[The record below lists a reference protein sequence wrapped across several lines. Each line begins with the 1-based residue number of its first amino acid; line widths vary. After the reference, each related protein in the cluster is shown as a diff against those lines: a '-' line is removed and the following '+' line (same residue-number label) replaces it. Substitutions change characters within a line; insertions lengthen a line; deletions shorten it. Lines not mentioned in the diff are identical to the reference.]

1 MNTFHKKVFSHLK
14 IIYQHILP
22 DEEINNLTDQIFEI
36 TPQVKNDDRL
46 ENWNESDIFLITYGD
61 SIVTAKDKKLKT
73 LKKFVDEFIKPHFNN
88 IHILPFFPFSSD
100 DGFSIVD
107 YKKVRDDLGSWEDI
121 ILLSKDYRVMADIV
135 INHSSKQSE
144 YFREFIRGN
153 KIYKDFFIAFDKNE
167 GFEKVVRPRS
177 SDLFQE
183 VEISNK
189 KKYLWCTFSHDQIDL
204 NFKNP
209 DVLLFFIKLIYLY
222 LDQGIN
228 VFRLDA
234 VAFLWKEKGTNCLNL
249 PQTHEV
255 VKLIRTILDNYNH
268 NTLLITETNLPN
280 LENLSY
286 FGNGDEANAIY
297 NFTLPPLL
305 LWTLLMGDSTALRK
319 WSMSMPPAKEHTTY
333 FNFIASH
340 DGIGLRPTENILT
353 DQERDTLIEIVK
365 EFGGVI
371 SNRKKPDGTETVY
384 ELNIALLDAMRGTFK
399 GIDHMQVE
407 RFIACHAIMLS
418 LEGIPAFYIHSVLG
432 TTNDYELMKKNSQNR
447 SINRKSWDFNEIKN
461 KLLDD
466 KSINNQVY
474 KSIINLI
481 KIRKKQPAFHPNAIQ
496 FTFNLGKNFFG
507 IWRQSLDKKQS
518 IFSVTNVTNIFQ
530 YLDLTELNLIESE
543 KWWELINNNEITN
556 IKSIIALKAY
566 QTVWISNFKNFDPNN

>member
-1 MNTFHKKVFSHLK
+1 LNAFHQKVNSHLK
-14 IIYQHILP
+14 IIYQNILS
-22 DEEINNLTDQIFEI
+22 DEKINNLTNQIFEI
-36 TPQVKNDDRL
+36 TPQVKNDDKL
-46 ENWNESDIFLITYGD
+46 ENWNESDIFLISYGD
-61 SIVTAKDKKLKT
+61 SIVSARNKKLKT
-73 LKKFVDEFIKPHFNN
+73 LKNFIDEFVKPYFNN

-100 DGFSIVD
+100 DGFSIID

-121 ILLSKDYRVMADIV
+121 RLLSKNYRVMADIV

-144 YFREFIRGN
+144 YFQEFVGGN
-153 KIYKDFFIAFDKNE
+153 SEYKDFFITLDKNE

-183 VEISNK
+183 VEISNNK
-189 KKYLWCTFSHDQIDL
+189 EYLWCTFSHDQIDL

-209 DVLLFFIKLIYLY
+209 RVLLFFIRLIYLY
-222 LDQGIN
+222 LDQGIR

-255 VKLIRTILDNYNH
+255 VKLFRTILDNYNQ
-268 NTLLITETNLPN
+268 NALLITETNLPN

-353 DQERDTLIEIVK
+353 DQERGTLIDIVK

-384 ELNIALLDAMRGTFK
+384 ELNIALLDAMKGTFK

-447 SINRKSWDFNEIKN
+447 SINRKSWEFNEIKN

-481 KIRKKQPAFHPNAIQ
+481 KIRKRQPAFHPNAIQ

-518 IFSVTNVTNIFQ
+518 IFSITNVTNIFQ

-543 KWWELINNNEITN
+543 KWWDLINNNEITN
-556 IKSIIALKAY
+556 IKSTIALKAY
-566 QTVWISNFKNFDPNN
+566 QTVWISNFSNFNPNN

>member
-1 MNTFHKKVFSHLK
+1 MNTFHKKVNSHLK
-14 IIYQHILP
+14 IIYQNILS
-22 DEEINNLTDQIFEI
+22 DEEINNLTVQIFEI
-36 TPQVKNDDRL
+36 TPKVKNDTTS
-46 ENWNESDIFLITYGD
+46 ENWNESDIFLISYGD
-61 SIVTAKDKKLKT
+61 SIVSAKDKKLKT
-73 LKKFVDEFIKPHFNN
+73 LKNFVDEFLKPHFSN
-88 IHILPFFPFSSD
+88 IHILPFFPFDSD
-100 DGFSIVD
+100 DGFSITD
-107 YKKVRDDLGSWEDI
+107 YKKVRDDLGNWEDI
-121 ILLSKDYRVMADIV
+121 SLLSKDYRVMADIV
-135 INHSSKQSE
+135 INHASKQSE
-144 YFREFIRGN
+144 YFQEFIRGN
-153 KIYKDFFIAFDKNE
+153 FEYKDFFISLDEDE
-167 GFEKVVRPRS
+167 GFEEVVRPRS

-183 VEISNK
+183 VEISNQ

-209 DVLLFFIKLIYLY
+209 RVLLFFIRLIYLY
-222 LDQGIN
+222 LRHGIK

-234 VAFLWKEKGTNCLNL
+234 VAFLWKEKSTNCLNL

-255 VKLIRTILDNYNH
+255 VKLIRTILDNYNQ
-268 NTLLITETNLPN
+268 NNLLITETNLPN

-319 WSMSMPPAKEHTTY
+319 WSMGMPPAKEHTTY

-340 DGIGLRPTENILT
+340 AGIGLRPTENILT
-353 DQERDTLIEIVK
+353 DQERGTLIDIVK

-384 ELNIALLDAMRGTFK
+384 ELNIALLDAMKGTFK
-399 GIDHMQVE
+399 GIDHMQVD

-447 SINRKSWDFNEIKN
+447 SINRKSWDINEIKN

-474 KSIINLI
+474 KSIINLV

-507 IWRQSLDKKQS
+507 IWRQSIDKKQS

-543 KWWELINNNEITN
+543 KWWDLMSSEDIDD
-556 IKSIIALKAY
+556 IKSTIALKAY
-566 QTVWISNFKNFDPNN
+566 QTVWISNLKTH

>member
-22 DEEINNLTDQIFEI
+22 DKEINNLTDQIFEI
-36 TPQVKNDDRL
+36 TPQVKNDDRS

-61 SIVTAKDKKLKT
+61 SIVSAKNKKLKT
-73 LKKFVDEFIKPHFNN
+73 LKNFVDEFIKPYFNN

-100 DGFSIVD
+100 DGFSIID
-107 YKKVRDDLGSWEDI
+107 YKRVRDDLGGWEDI
-121 ILLSKDYRVMADIV
+121 SLLSQDYRVMADIV
-135 INHSSKQSE
+135 INHASRQSE
-144 YFREFIRGN
+144 YFEEFIKGSDA
-153 KIYKDFFIAFDKNE
+153 YKDFFISLDNDE
-167 GFEKVVRPRS
+167 GFENVVRPRS

-183 VEISNK
+183 MDISNK
-189 KKYLWCTFSHDQIDL
+189 KKYLWCTFGHDQIDL

-209 DVLLFFIKLIYLY
+209 EVLLFFIELIYLY
-222 LDQGIN
+222 LKNGVK

-255 VKLIRTILDNYNH
+255 VKLIRTLLDNYNQ

-305 LWTLLMGDSTALRK
+305 IWTLLMGDSTALRK
-319 WSMSMPPAKEHTTY
+319 WSMSMPPAKENTTY

-353 DQERDTLIEIVK
+353 NQERDTLIDIVK

-384 ELNIALLDAMRGTFK
+384 ELNIALLDAMKGTFK

-447 SINRKSWDFNEIKN
+447 SINRKSWDSNEIK
-461 KLLDD
+461 KRLLDE

-481 KIRKKQPAFHPNAIQ
+481 KIRKNQPAFHPNAIQ

-543 KWWELINNNEITN
+543 NWWELINNLEIED
-556 IKSIIALKAY
+556 IKSIITLKAY
-566 QTVWISNFKNFDPNN
+566 QTVWISNFKKP

>member
-1 MNTFHKKVFSHLK
+1 MSAFEKKVSSHLK
-14 IIYQHILP
+14 IIYQNILSE
-22 DEEINNLTDQIFEI
+22 EEINNLTDQIFEI
-36 TPQVKNDDRL
+36 TPKVKNDSTL
-46 ENWNESDIFLITYGD
+46 ENWNESDIFLISYGD
-61 SIVTAKDKKLKT
+61 SIVSAKDKKLKT
-73 LKKFVDEFIKPHFNN
+73 LKNFIDEFLKPHFNN

-100 DGFSIVD
+100 DGFSITD
-107 YKKVRDDLGSWEDI
+107 YKNVRDDLGSWEDI
-121 ILLSKDYRVMADIV
+121 SLLSKDYRVMADIV
-135 INHSSKQSE
+135 INHASKHSE
-144 YFREFIRGN
+144 YFKEFFRGN
-153 KIYKDFFIAFDKNE
+153 DEYKDFFITLDKNE
-167 GFEKVVRPRS
+167 GFEEVVRPRS
-177 SDLFQE
+177 SDLFQDI
-183 VEISNK
+183 EINNQ

-209 DVLLFFIKLIYLY
+209 RVLLFFIKLIYLY
-222 LDQGIN
+222 LKHGIK

-234 VAFLWKEKGTNCLNL
+234 VAFLWKEKSTNCLNL

-255 VKLIRTILDNYNH
+255 VKLIRTILDHYNQ

-353 DQERDTLIEIVK
+353 DQERGTLIDIVK

-384 ELNIALLDAMRGTFK
+384 ELNITLLDAMKGTFK

-447 SINRKSWDFNEIKN
+447 SINRKSWDINEIKN

-481 KIRKKQPAFHPNAIQ
+481 KIRKTQPAFHPNAIQ

-543 KWWELINNNEITN
+543 KWWDLISSEYIDD
-556 IKSIIALKAY
+556 IKSTIALKAY
-566 QTVWISNFKNFDPNN
+566 QTVWISNLKTH

>member
-1 MNTFHKKVFSHLK
+1 MNTFHKKVNSHLK
-14 IIYQHILP
+14 IIYQNILP

-36 TPQVKNDDRL
+36 TPQIKNDDRL
-46 ENWNESDIFLITYGD
+46 ENWNESDIFLISYGD
-61 SIVTAKDKKLKT
+61 SIVSAKNKKLKT

-100 DGFSIVD
+100 DGFSIID

-121 ILLSKDYRVMADIV
+121 SLLSKGYRVMADIV
-135 INHSSKQSE
+135 INHASKQSE
-144 YFREFIRGN
+144 YFQEFVRGN
-153 KIYKDFFIAFDKNE
+153 YEYKDFFISLDEDE
-167 GFEKVVRPRS
+167 GFEEVVRPRS

-183 VEISNK
+183 IEISNQ

-209 DVLLFFIKLIYLY
+209 RVLLFFIRLIYLY
-222 LDQGIN
+222 LRHGIK

-234 VAFLWKEKGTNCLNL
+234 VAFLWKEKSTNCLNL

-255 VKLIRTILDNYNH
+255 VKLIRTILDNYNQ
-268 NTLLITETNLPN
+268 NNLLITETNLPN

-319 WSMSMPPAKEHTTY
+319 WSMGMPPAKEHTTY

-353 DQERDTLIEIVK
+353 DQERGTLIDIVK

-384 ELNIALLDAMRGTFK
+384 ELNIALLDAMKGTFK
-399 GIDHMQVE
+399 GIDHMQVD

-447 SINRKSWDFNEIKN
+447 SINRKSWDINEIKN

-474 KSIINLI
+474 KSIINLV

-507 IWRQSLDKKQS
+507 IWRQSIDKKQS

-530 YLDLTELNLIESE
+530 YLDLTEMNLIESE
-543 KWWELINNNEITN
+543 KWWELINNTEIDN
-556 IKSIIALKAY
+556 IKSTIALKAY
-566 QTVWISNFKNFDPNN
+566 QTVWITNRK

>member
-1 MNTFHKKVFSHLK
+1 LNTFHKKVYSHLK
-14 IIYQHILP
+14 IIYQNILP
-22 DEEINNLTDQIFEI
+22 DEEINNLTDRIFEI
-36 TPQVKNDDRL
+36 TPQVKNDDKL
-46 ENWNESDIFLITYGD
+46 ENWNEGDIFLISYGD
-61 SIVTAKDKKLKT
+61 SIVSAKDKKLKT
-73 LKKFVDEFIKPHFNN
+73 LKKFIDEFIKHHFNN

-100 DGFSIVD
+100 DGFSITD

-121 ILLSKDYRVMADIV
+121 SLLSKDYRIMADIV
-135 INHSSKQSE
+135 INHASKHSE
-144 YFREFIRGN
+144 YFKEFFRGN
-153 KIYKDFFIAFDKNE
+153 DEYKDFFITLDKNE
-167 GFEKVVRPRS
+167 GFEEVVRPRS

-183 VEISNK
+183 IEINNQ

-222 LDQGIN
+222 LVQGIK

-255 VKLIRTILDNYNH
+255 VKLIRTILDNYNQ

-353 DQERDTLIEIVK
+353 DKERGTLIDIVK

-371 SNRKKPDGTETVY
+371 SNRKKPDGTEAVY
-384 ELNIALLDAMRGTFK
+384 ELNIALLDAMKGTFK

-418 LEGIPAFYIHSVLG
+418 LEGIPAFYIHSIVG
-432 TTNDYELMKKNSQNR
+432 TTNDYELMKQNSQNR
-447 SINRKSWDFNEIKN
+447 SINRKSWDINEIKN

-474 KSIINLI
+474 KSIIDLI

-566 QTVWISNFKNFDPNN
+566 QTVWISNFKNCNPNN

>member
-1 MNTFHKKVFSHLK
+1 MNTFHKKVNSHLK

-36 TPQVKNDDRL
+36 TPHEKNDDRS
-46 ENWNESDIFLITYGD
+46 ENWNERDIFLISYGD
-61 SIVTAKDKKLKT
+61 SIISAKDKRLKT
-73 LKKFVDEFIKPHFNN
+73 LKNFIDEFINPYFNN

-100 DGFSIVD
+100 DGFSITD

-121 ILLSKDYRVMADIV
+121 SLLSKDYRVMADIV
-135 INHSSKQSE
+135 INHASKQSE
-144 YFREFIRGN
+144 YFQEFVRGN
-153 KIYKDFFIAFDKNE
+153 YEYKDFFISLDEDE
-167 GFEKVVRPRS
+167 GFEEVVRPRS

-183 VEISNK
+183 IEISNQ

-209 DVLLFFIKLIYLY
+209 RVLLFFIKLIYLY
-222 LDQGIN
+222 LKHGIK

-234 VAFLWKEKGTNCLNL
+234 VAFLWKKKGTNCLNL

-255 VKLIRTILDNYNH
+255 VKLIRTILDHYNQ

-319 WSMSMPPAKEHTTY
+319 WSMGMPPAKEQTTY

-353 DQERDTLIEIVK
+353 DQERGTLIDIVK

-384 ELNIALLDAMRGTFK
+384 ELNIALLDAMKGTFK

-447 SINRKSWDFNEIKN
+447 SINRKSWDVNEIKN

-496 FTFNLGKNFFG
+496 FTFNLGKNFVG

-543 KWWELINNNEITN
+543 KWWDLISSKNIDD
-556 IKSIIALKAY
+556 IKSTIALKAY
-566 QTVWISNFKNFDPNN
+566 QTVWISNLKKH

>member
-14 IIYQHILP
+14 IIYQHILS

-255 VKLIRTILDNYNH
+255 VKLIRTILDNYNQ

-543 KWWELINNNEITN
+543 KWWDLINNNEITN
-556 IKSIIALKAY
+556 IKSTISLKAY
-566 QTVWISNFKNFDPNN
+566 QTVWISNFSNFNPNN

>member
-1 MNTFHKKVFSHLK
+1 MNTFHKKVNSHLK
-14 IIYQHILP
+14 IIYQNILS
-22 DEEINNLTDQIFEI
+22 DEEINNLTVQIFEI
-36 TPQVKNDDRL
+36 TPKVKNDTTS
-46 ENWNESDIFLITYGD
+46 ENWNESDIFLISYGD
-61 SIVTAKDKKLKT
+61 SIVSAKDKKLKT
-73 LKKFVDEFIKPHFNN
+73 LKNFVDEFLKPHFSN
-88 IHILPFFPFSSD
+88 IHILPFFPFDSD
-100 DGFSIVD
+100 DGFSITD
-107 YKKVRDDLGSWEDI
+107 YKKVRDDLGNWEDI
-121 ILLSKDYRVMADIV
+121 SLLSKDYRVMADIV
-135 INHSSKQSE
+135 INHASKQSE
-144 YFREFIRGN
+144 YFQEFIRGN
-153 KIYKDFFIAFDKNE
+153 FEYKDFFISLDEDE
-167 GFEKVVRPRS
+167 GFEEVVRPRS

-183 VEISNK
+183 VEISNQ

-209 DVLLFFIKLIYLY
+209 RVLLFFIKLIYLY
-222 LDQGIN
+222 LKHGIK

-255 VKLIRTILDNYNH
+255 VKLFRTLLDHYNN

-319 WSMSMPPAKEHTTY
+319 WSMGMPPAKEHTTY

-353 DQERDTLIEIVK
+353 DQERGTLIDIVK

-384 ELNIALLDAMRGTFK
+384 ELNIALLDAMKGTFK

-407 RFIACHAIMLS
+407 RFIACHAIMLC

-447 SINRKSWDFNEIKN
+447 SINRKSWDINEIKN

-474 KSIINLI
+474 KSIINLV

-507 IWRQSLDKKQS
+507 IWRQSIDKKQS

-543 KWWELINNNEITN
+543 KWWDLMSSEDIDD
-556 IKSIIALKAY
+556 IKSTIALKAY
-566 QTVWISNFKNFDPNN
+566 QTVWISNLKTH

>member
-1 MNTFHKKVFSHLK
+1 MNTFHKKVNSHLK
-14 IIYQHILP
+14 IIYQNILS
-22 DEEINNLTDQIFEI
+22 DEEINNLTVQIFEI
-36 TPQVKNDDRL
+36 TPKVKNDTTS
-46 ENWNESDIFLITYGD
+46 ENWNESDIFLISYGD
-61 SIVTAKDKKLKT
+61 SIVSAKDKKLKT
-73 LKKFVDEFIKPHFNN
+73 LKNFVDEFLKPHFSN
-88 IHILPFFPFSSD
+88 IHILPFFPFDSD
-100 DGFSIVD
+100 DGFSITD
-107 YKKVRDDLGSWEDI
+107 YKKVRDDLGNWEDI
-121 ILLSKDYRVMADIV
+121 SLLSKDYRVMADIV
-135 INHSSKQSE
+135 INHASKQSE
-144 YFREFIRGN
+144 YFQEFVRGN
-153 KIYKDFFIAFDKNE
+153 YEYKDFFISLDEDE
-167 GFEKVVRPRS
+167 GFEEVVRPRS

-183 VEISNK
+183 IEISNQ

-209 DVLLFFIKLIYLY
+209 RVLLFFINLIYLY
-222 LDQGIN
+222 LKHGIE

-249 PQTHEV
+249 TQTHEV
-255 VKLIRTILDNYNH
+255 VKLIRTILDHYNK

-319 WSMSMPPAKEHTTY
+319 WSMGMPPAKEHTTY

-353 DQERDTLIEIVK
+353 DQERGTLIDIVK

-384 ELNIALLDAMRGTFK
+384 ELNIALLDAMKGTFK
-399 GIDHMQVE
+399 GIDHMQVD

-447 SINRKSWDFNEIKN
+447 SINRKSWDINEIKN

-474 KSIINLI
+474 KSIINLV

-507 IWRQSLDKKQS
+507 IWRQSIDKKQS

-543 KWWELINNNEITN
+543 KWWDLMSSEDIDD
-556 IKSIIALKAY
+556 IKSTIALKAY
-566 QTVWISNFKNFDPNN
+566 QTVWISNLKTH

>member
-1 MNTFHKKVFSHLK
+1 MNTFHKKVNSHLK
-14 IIYQHILP
+14 IIYQNILP

-36 TPQVKNDDRL
+36 TPQVKNDDKL
-46 ENWNESDIFLITYGD
+46 ENWNENDIFLISYGD
-61 SIVTAKDKKLKT
+61 SIVSAKDKKLKT
-73 LKKFVDEFIKPHFNN
+73 LKKFFDEFITPHFNN
-88 IHILPFFPFSSD
+88 VHILPFFPFSSD
-100 DGFSIVD
+100 DGFSITD

-121 ILLSKDYRVMADIV
+121 SLLSKDYRVMADIV
-135 INHSSKQSE
+135 INHASKQSE
-144 YFREFIRGN
+144 YFQEFVRGN
-153 KIYKDFFIAFDKNE
+153 YEYKDFFISLDEDE
-167 GFEKVVRPRS
+167 GFEEVVRPRS

-183 VEISNK
+183 VEISNQ

-209 DVLLFFIKLIYLY
+209 RVLLFFINLIYLY
-222 LDQGIN
+222 LKHGIK

-255 VKLIRTILDNYNH
+255 VKLIRTILDNYNQ

-319 WSMSMPPAKEHTTY
+319 WSMGMPPAKEHTTY

-353 DQERDTLIEIVK
+353 DQERGTLIDIVK

-384 ELNIALLDAMRGTFK
+384 ELNIALLDAMKGTFK
-399 GIDHMQVE
+399 GIDHMQVD

-447 SINRKSWDFNEIKN
+447 SINRKSWDINEIKN

-543 KWWELINNNEITN
+543 KWWDLISSKNIDD
-556 IKSIIALKAY
+556 IKSTIALKAY
-566 QTVWISNFKNFDPNN
+566 QTVWISNLKTH